1 MKSLLSTEPVDNAAP
16 QLILPE
22 IPGADT
28 EVVALVHARVVR
40 RYADLSMR
48 NTNTQL
54 SAKARH
60 DAAIAANPAMK
71 DEEREA
77 AGLAFA
83 RFTVSALDRTE
94 GVAEALVSEYVEL
107 VAMGTRA
114 KAAGIDL
121 AVLGL

>member
-1 MKSLLSTEPVDNAAP
+1 MKTLLSTQPVSNAAP
-16 QLILPE
+16 QLVLPDMA
-22 IPGADT
+22 GADT
-28 EVVALVHARVVR
+28 EVVELVHARVVR
-40 RYADLSMR
+40 RYAALSMQ
-48 NTNTQL
+48 NTNAQL
-54 SAKARH
+54 AAKARH
-60 DAAIAANPAMK
+60 DAAVAEGLK
-71 DEEREA
+71 GEEKEA

-94 GVAEALVSEYVEL
+94 GVAEALVSEFAEL